1 MNVEDTYIPT
11 NLTNFPTN
19 WFYPPFD
26 FSFYS
31 GNTTRNDMVLRSVA
45 IFMMGT
51 RLDSN
56 SSYMHIPRLIST
68 RVSSCL
74 DAASCVE
81 MNLLQNNFDY
91 GWGNE
96 SLIPTWNRDTS
107 ALPFMTVY
115 DLPFYHL
122 RVKEGLSYL
131 YNPPVRPPK
140 RQPVAFPPHVISGEA
155 RASQQK
161 GNRSAPKATVPPS
174 NRQSPFK
181 HTHSPFKCKK
191 IKNICGR
198 VFTCVTRSSS
208 LPPPPLWS
216 KHHDWID

>member
-1 MNVEDTYIPT
+1 MIPTLTVSVILMLNMNVEDTYIPT

-122 RVKEGLSYL
+122 RVKEGVSWQSLNIGQGDCKMYYL
-131 YNPPVRPPK
+131 GTYFHSIC
-140 RQPVAFPPHVISGEA
+140 ASTISD
-155 RASQQK
+155 
-161 GNRSAPKATVPPS
+161 
-174 NRQSPFK
+174 
-181 HTHSPFKCKK
+181 
-191 IKNICGR
+191 
-198 VFTCVTRSSS
+198 SSS
-208 LPPPPLWS
+208 GTWLTIGNIRYCTLT
-216 KHHDWID
+216 